1 MAPLSHVPA
10 FFIFCNFYYYV
21 IIVTPLSHILSFA
34 FAHIAVSWAAP
45 FFKSPAPPTLPGGP
59 QSLGSRVHPGVGSV
73 LWRRRL
79 VRILLV
85 LVTATAV
92 RAGEREREEEGCV
105 CGGGGERARA
115 RVRERSSGTVFH
127 KGCFLRAYE
136 QVCAYGFGVERVS
149 HWLEAGA
156 CFLCT
161 LACGLVMCSCMRP
174 GHVGVPP
181 SLRTPSTLSAPPL
194 VTLVALVP
202 SMQAVSIPDFSVVM
216 AFIGS
221 LPSNIMAFFL
231 PALFHLII
239 CWRVIGFWGR
249 CACV

>member
-1 MAPLSHVPA
+1 VCVCSCLSVCLSVCICTNATPVAHRYTWRCFLRHSHSPTLYHPTETKKPRFMAPLSHVPA
-10 FFIFCNFYYYV
+10 FFIFFNFYYYV

-115 RVRERSSGTVFH
+115 RARERSSGTVFH

-149 HWLEAGA
+149 H
-156 CFLCT
+156 
-161 LACGLVMCSCMRP
+161 
-174 GHVGVPP
+174 
-181 SLRTPSTLSAPPL
+181 
-194 VTLVALVP
+194 
-202 SMQAVSIPDFSVVM
+202 
-216 AFIGS
+216 
-221 LPSNIMAFFL
+221 
-231 PALFHLII
+231 
-239 CWRVIGFWGR
+239 
-249 CACV
+249 

>member
-1 MAPLSHVPA
+1 VCSCLPVCLCVCICTNATPVAHRYTWRLFLRHSHSPTLYHPTETKKPRFMAPLSHVPA

-105 CGGGGERARA
+105 CGGVESA
-115 RVRERSSGTVFH
+115 RVR
-127 KGCFLRAYE
+127 A
-136 QVCAYGFGVERVS
+136 
-149 HWLEAGA
+149 
-156 CFLCT
+156 
-161 LACGLVMCSCMRP
+161 
-174 GHVGVPP
+174 
-181 SLRTPSTLSAPPL
+181 
-194 VTLVALVP
+194 
-202 SMQAVSIPDFSVVM
+202 
-216 AFIGS
+216 
-221 LPSNIMAFFL
+221 
-231 PALFHLII
+231 
-239 CWRVIGFWGR
+239 
-249 CACV
+249 